1 MPLVDS
7 LEVSIYHKGGLMEKG
22 RIINLCGGVYKVLME
37 NGEIES
43 LKARGKLRSEKTYQV
58 NTKSLSKKKDVQFV
72 KNSPKVGDIVLI
84 DNNMIDS
91 YLPRKNEMIR
101 PDISNVDQILL
112 VFAAKEPD
120 FSFYLLDLFIVNILK
135 EKIKPLITISKIDKL
150 TKEELD
156 DLKSK
161 MSYYEKL
168 GYDVLYVNS
177 LNKEGIEDLKEHLK
191 GKITVLSGQTGAGKS
206 TLINAILPEFS
217 LRTQEISKSLGRG
230 KHTTRETN
238 LYMYEDGFIGDTP
251 GFSKLDLSSIDKD
264 DIKDLFEEFKDY
276 KCFFKDCNHKE
287 NIKGCQIHEAANNG
301 SILKSRYESY
311 LKMYQLKENK

>member
-1 MPLVDS
+1 
-7 LEVSIYHKGGLMEKG
+7 MEQG
-22 RIINLCGGVYKVLME
+22 RIINLCGGVYKVLMA
-37 NGEIES
+37 NGEIRS
-43 LKARGKLRSEKTYQV
+43 LKARGKLRSEKAYQV
-58 NTKSLSKKKDVQFV
+58 NEKSLSRKKDVQYI

-84 DNNMIDS
+84 DNDMIDS

-120 FSFYLLDLFIVNILK
+120 FSFFLLDLFIVNIINK
-135 EKIKPLITISKIDKL
+135 KIKPLIVISKIDKL
-150 TKEELD
+150 TSDELSS
-156 DLKSK
+156 LKNN
-161 MSYYEKL
+161 MEYYKKI
-168 GYDVLYVNS
+168 GYDVLFVNS
-177 LNKEGIEDLKEHLK
+177 LNGDGIDELREELK
-191 GKITVLSGQTGAGKS
+191 GKITILSGQTGAGKS
-206 TLINAILPEFS
+206 TLINAILPDFN

-264 DIKDLFEEFKDY
+264 DLKYLFEEFKDY

-287 NIKGCQIHEAANNG
+287 NIKGCGIHEACNNG
-301 SILKSRYESY
+301 LILKTRYENY
-311 LKMYQLKENK
+311 LKMYQQKENNK